1 MTERFEDWPQK
12 TKILIIL
19 AHPDDPEFFLGGTI
33 ARWTQAGH
41 TVQYVLLTK
50 GEKGTSPE
58 YPDPQQLAAIRQSEQ
73 KAAAAVLGVTQVEI
87 LDYSDGY
94 LTPDLEKRKVVT
106 RLIRKAKPDV
116 VVSCDPQSY
125 YIGNTYLNHPDHRAA
140 GQIVVDA
147 VFPAT
152 GNRSFFPEL
161 IEEGFPAHR
170 VAELWLSL
178 PNLPNVEVD
187 VSEQWEKRT
196 EALLRHKSQIGNPE
210 TFTKQM
216 QDRRAEN
223 GGSMGEYIERFRRI
237 IF

>member
-1 MTERFEDWPQK
+1 MMERFEDWPRK

-19 AHPDDPEFFLGGTI
+19 AHPDDPEFFLGGTV

-58 YPDPQQLAAIRQSEQ
+58 YPDLQQLTVIRQAEQ
-73 KAAAAVLGVTQVEI
+73 EAAAEVLGVTRVEF

-94 LTPDLEKRKVVT
+94 LIPDLEKRKVVT

-116 VVSCDPQSY
+116 VVSCDPQNY
-125 YIGNTYLNHPDHRAA
+125 YIGDTYLNHPDHRAA

-161 IEEGFPAHR
+161 IEEGFPPHR

-178 PNLPNVEVD
+178 PNLPNVEVN
-187 VSEQWEKRT
+187 VNEQWDKRI
-196 EALLRHKSQIGNPE
+196 EALLQHKSQIGDPE
-210 TFTKQM
+210 TFTKHM
-216 QDRRAEN
+216 RDRRAEN
-223 GGSMGEYIERFRRI
+223 GGLMEYIERFRRI